1 MGSISRMGK
10 ESVAKKEWLAGALV
24 GQEADAGVL
33 LSQEQ
38 FRCMLCKERKRSERS
53 HQYMLLM
60 LIDHEEERLL
70 KDLAGT
76 LKSIVR
82 ETDIAGWFE
91 TNRTVGVIFTELGKS
106 DAQTAGKAIE
116 SKVKGLLRNVAA
128 TQRSVP
134 LSVSFY
140 FFPENWSGNG
150 RPTNFVLYPDL
161 FELRR
166 RRKLSLL
173 TKRLMDIVGS
183 ACALV
188 LLSPLFLLLAT
199 LAKLTSKGP
208 VLYRQER
215 VGQHGVPFVLLK
227 FRSMHISSDEAIH
240 KEYVRTFIAGRA
252 QSRTADGS
260 KKPYKITNDPRVTWV
275 GRLMRRASLDEL
287 PQFWNVLRGDM
298 ALVGPRPP
306 IPYELE
312 AYDLWHKRRVLET
325 KPGITGLWQVQGRSR
340 TTFDEMVRLDL
351 QYSRSWSP
359 MLDLKILLQTPRAV
373 FFGDGAY

>member
-1 MGSISRMGK
+1 MASTSGMRK
-10 ESVAKKEWLAGALV
+10 EAVAKREWLTGPLV
-24 GQEADAGVL
+24 GQETEADFV

-38 FRCMLCKERKRSERS
+38 FRCMLSKERKRSERS

-60 LIDHEEERLL
+60 LIDHEGERLL
-70 KDLAGT
+70 TRVAGA
-76 LKSIVR
+76 LNSIVR
-82 ETDIAGWFE
+82 ETDITGWFE
-91 TNRTVGVIFTELGKS
+91 TNRTLGVIFTDLGKS
-106 DAQTAGKAIE
+106 DAQIAGKAIE
-116 SKVKGLLRNVAA
+116 SKVQGLLRNVAA
-128 TQRSVP
+128 TQHSVP

-150 RPTNFVLYPDL
+150 RPANFVLYPDL
-161 FELRR
+161 SESQR

-173 TKRLMDIVGS
+173 TKRLMDVVGS
-183 ACALV
+183 TCALV
-188 LLSPLFLLLAT
+188 LLSPLFLLLAA
-199 LAKLTSKGP
+199 LIKLTSKGP

-215 VGQHGVPFVLLK
+215 VGQHGVPFVVLK

-252 QSRTADGS
+252 QSRSADGS
-260 KKPYKITNDPRVTWV
+260 RKPYKITNDPRVTWL

-312 AYDLWHKRRVLET
+312 AYDLWHRRRVLET
-325 KPGITGLWQVQGRSR
+325 KPGITGLWQVHGRSR